1 MSCDDLCFLRSRGRH
16 CASAATLIASH
27 LATHNTSVVSR
38 PSRTSTLKSTKNN
51 ADTNWNANVD
61 LFDKGVLAVV
71 WYLLGSKALT
81 PGRYTNPNLGK
92 DPPIDTKA
100 SVTNKAMHFSVREK
114 MEQLANSNAK
124 VAKDVTLVSKTL
136 DGF

>member
-1 MSCDDLCFLRSRGRH
+1 MSCDEFCFLRSRGRR
-16 CASAATLIASH
+16 CASAATLITQPRRSI
-27 LATHNTSVVSR
+27 R

-81 PGRYTNPNLGK
+81 PGRYTKPNLGK

-136 DGF
+136 DSF

>member
-1 MSCDDLCFLRSRGRH
+1 LIKAFLQQCG
-16 CASAATLIASH
+16 I
-27 LATHNTSVVSR
+27 
-38 PSRTSTLKSTKNN
+38 
-51 ADTNWNANVD
+51 
-61 LFDKGVLAVV
+61 
-71 WYLLGSKALT
+71 LLGSKALT
-81 PGRYTNPNLGK
+81 PGHYTNPTLGK